1 LSTDVLSET
10 ERAVLRD
17 PSVVGRIVKVARRNF
32 SRQGRQAI
40 LPILTIGTGAVLI
53 FITQIFT
60 SYLRTQAQQI
70 ASLFGNTG
78 NSQAILSSTYWIST
92 IVLIL
97 GALEALIVISR
108 NVFRRTREIGIMKAI
123 GVSPRTISSIIVV
136 ETIFYGVLGGLVGV
150 LGGFV
155 VLLLLCLSQLSLDP
169 LLAVIQ
175 SIPTASFYAFFL
187 AFASSVLA
195 GLYPSFRAV
204 RLSVLQALSYDL

>member
-1 LSTDVLSET
+1 MLQSEVSNDLPAHG
-10 ERAVLRD
+10 ERSGVF
-17 PSVVGRIVKVARRNF
+17 GRVFGVARRNF
-32 SRQGRQAI
+32 SRQGKQAI

-53 FITQIFT
+53 FVTQIFT
-60 SYLRTQAQQI
+60 AYLRSQAQQI
-70 ASLFGNTG
+70 ADLFGNSG

-92 IVLIL
+92 IVLII

-108 NVFRRTREIGIMKAI
+108 NVFRRTREIGIMKAV

-136 ETIFYGVLGGLVGV
+136 ETFFYGILGGLVGV

-169 LLAVIQ
+169 LLAVAQ
-175 SIPTASFYAFFL
+175 SIPTASIFAFSL
-187 AFASSVLA
+187 AVISSVIA

-204 RLSVLQALSYDL
+204 RLSVLQALAHEA